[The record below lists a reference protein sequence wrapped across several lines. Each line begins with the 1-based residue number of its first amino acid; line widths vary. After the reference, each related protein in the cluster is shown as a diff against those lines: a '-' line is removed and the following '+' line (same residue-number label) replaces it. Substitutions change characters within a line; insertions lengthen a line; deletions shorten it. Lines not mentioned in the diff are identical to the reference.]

1 MRIIILRHLLYL
13 LLYLC
18 PCLDLDLFLWYICD
32 LFSFSS
38 SFSLWVIVS
47 SDECRHTCSS
57 AYFLEYVPLC
67 LDDNVDEKCEK
78 FWNNKSSAAGCCLAF
93 AWFLANFS
101 LALLIKVLLIKKK
114 SVYLKDMC
122 ITLKE
127 IGKILFMSL
136 LRIMLICKFL
146 NFKAAFPKKS

>member
-18 PCLDLDLFLWYICD
+18 LCLDLDLFLWYICD

-47 SDECRHTCSS
+47 SDECRHTCSF
-57 AYFLEYVPLC
+57 AYFLEYAHYVWMITWMK
-67 LDDNVDEKCEK
+67 NVK
-78 FWNNKSSAAGCCLAF
+78 FWNNKSSATGCCLAF

-114 SVYLKDMC
+114 SVYHKDMC
-122 ITLKE
+122 ITFKE
-127 IGKILFMSL
+127 IGKILFKSV
-136 LRIMLICKFL
+136 LRIANLQISKL
-146 NFKAAFPKKS
+146 QGRLP